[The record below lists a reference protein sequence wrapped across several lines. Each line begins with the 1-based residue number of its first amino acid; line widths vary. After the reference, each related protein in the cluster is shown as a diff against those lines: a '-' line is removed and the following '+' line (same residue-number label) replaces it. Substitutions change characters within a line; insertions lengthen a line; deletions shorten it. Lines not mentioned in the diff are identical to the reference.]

1 MKLVAGVAA
10 LVLLSGASALAQNRT
25 PVPNPS
31 AAHNVPCSWDLPHFC
46 SAVQPGMG
54 RKIACLNTH
63 IAELRPDCRA
73 RINAINTVE
82 AELAAK
88 HHEPV
93 AQFLAEA
100 YARKAHDLIIPARQG
115 TATPPAQASGKSMA
129 APGKPATP
137 ASNAQP
143 GQTAPK

>member
-1 MKLVAGVAA
+1 MKHIAGVAA

-31 AAHNVPCSWDLPHFC
+31 AAQHIPCDWDLPHFC

-54 RKIACLNTH
+54 RKIACLNAH
-63 IAELRPDCRA
+63 IAALRPDCRA
-73 RINAINTVE
+73 RLNVINTVE
-82 AELAAK
+82 AELAARR
-88 HHEPV
+88 HEPV

-100 YARKAHDLIIPARQG
+100 YARKAHDVIIPARHG
-115 TATPPAQASGKSMA
+115 PVAPPALAPSKATA